1 MLCRPVWVCEVIRS
15 CSDDVRNAILMLVSL
30 CPWWHVLLGH
40 FMLQH
45 LRTIAPYKVLRHGT
59 FPTKML
65 PRTLTWWLDF
75 WCLGSC
81 KARCASWPDLDYG
94 RKQWNSFYENGHGM
108 VLPSSCTIAHN
119 QTCTPGGSGTLTHV
133 SVYSTQFHCYVSY
146 YSGTSNEIRLST
158 HYVTKGCLVSSIF
171 DKNVLQGLMDLTWQS
186 WLNSRGLHSDCD
198 WLIHAMPLC
207 LHLKPFEPHIRQ
219 VLSSC
224 KVQFA
229 SCIQDSSRR
238 SNCKS
243 NLLSH
248 VSRCF
253 ISRHIRLA
261 GQRWT
266 PFQSAVDVWIGS

>member
-1 MLCRPVWVCEVIRS
+1 MELFLRKCCHVHWLGDWIFGVLEVARHVVHLDLIWIMGES
-15 CSDDVRNAILMLVSL
+15 SGIVS
-30 CPWWHVLLGH
+30 
-40 FMLQH
+40 M
-45 LRTIAPYKVLRHGT
+45 RT
-59 FPTKML
+59 
-65 PRTLTWWLDF
+65 D
-75 WCLGSC
+75 
-81 KARCASWPDLDYG
+81 
-94 RKQWNSFYENGHGM
+94 M